1 MVIECQNWPYEVSGV
16 LHRSCN
22 SGASYDPRKAWSK
35 PAHPLRMFS
44 EYYLR
49 LGKVELDLKLP
60 EDGSRTI
67 ADRSM
72 GGFTLTIFRN
82 SMASVRLAAPDQAE
96 EVGSAIA
103 LGKAQGACR
112 EALEEAKL
120 SRVGLA
126 RAYRLQGTYNW
137 PNGHHIVAQDWWR
150 RSIATAEAQET
161 RYDIGMI
168 YLEMGSRMEN
178 DPDLQ
183 RVAAIIVEIGAELET
198 LRARQLLKR
207 KDSGVP

>member
-1 MVIECQNWPYEVSGV
+1 MVIEFRNWPYEVSGV
-16 LHRSCN
+16 LHKSCIP
-22 SGASYDPRKAWSK
+22 GASYDPRNTWNET
-35 PAHPLRMFS
+35 AHSSRLFR
-44 EYYLR
+44 ECYLR
-49 LGKVELDLKLP
+49 LGKAELALKLL
-60 EDGSRTI
+60 EDSSRTI

-72 GGFTLTIFRN
+72 RGFTLTIFRN
-82 SMASVRLAAPDQAE
+82 SMVSVRLAAADQAE

-126 RAYRLQGTYNW
+126 QAYRLQGTYNCL
-137 PNGHHIVAQDWWR
+137 NGHHIVAQDWWR
-150 RSIATAEAQET
+150 RSIATAEAQGT

-168 YLEMGSRMEN
+168 YLEMGSRMVN

-183 RVAAIIVEIGAELET
+183 RAAAIFVEIGAELEA